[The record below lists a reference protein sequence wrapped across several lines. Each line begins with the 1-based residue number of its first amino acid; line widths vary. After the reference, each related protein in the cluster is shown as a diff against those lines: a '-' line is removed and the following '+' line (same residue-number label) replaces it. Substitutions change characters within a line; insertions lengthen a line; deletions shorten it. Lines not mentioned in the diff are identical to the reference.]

1 MHEQRAKQ
9 TAIGREEQL
18 RTRGGGRQRIFVRE
32 TFSRLLASPGLNE
45 LRRPRL
51 SPCQRCSW
59 LRPRSFVWMHRREC
73 VPKYAE
79 RNSIPNSPNF
89 ATDTTNNYMNL
100 RSFSSALNTVP
111 LFSSFRGQR
120 KICPEPYQM
129 REASG
134 GRGEWLN
141 NILSYLRL

>member
-1 MHEQRAKQ
+1 MSSAQSNP
-9 TAIGREEQL
+9 QL
-18 RTRGGGRQRIFVRE
+18 AGKNSCVRVVGGRQRIFVRE
-32 TFSRLLASPGLNE
+32 IISRLLASPGLNE

-79 RNSIPNSPNF
+79 RNSIPNSPNL

-100 RSFSSALNTVP
+100 RSFSSALSTAP
-111 LFSSFRGQR
+111 LFSSFWEQR

-134 GRGEWLN
+134 GAGADNFEKN
-141 NILSYLRL
+141 CE